1 MRVAVRVRVRLLS
14 LLLLFWL
21 LVGRIEERSGRL
33 KKVRRG
39 MVMAWWL
46 VVRGVFGR
54 AGGGVG
60 RRCSNARGGGGDG
73 GGGCDVA
80 MREGDIK
87 LSRWLALR
95 GIDRLIVNK
104 PRRQFELV
112 PCCVGRGRRK
122 NAGADFCL
130 TRLPDW
136 ECQEI
141 RSIADNYR
149 TVRDIPGVLLGIL
162 CR

>member
-1 MRVAVRVRVRLLS
+1 M
-14 LLLLFWL
+14 
-21 LVGRIEERSGRL
+21 
-33 KKVRRG
+33 
-39 MVMAWWL
+39 
-46 VVRGVFGR
+46 
-54 AGGGVG
+54 
-60 RRCSNARGGGGDG
+60 
-73 GGGCDVA
+73 A

-104 PRRQFELV
+104 PRRQLELV

-122 NAGADFCL
+122 NAGADFGL